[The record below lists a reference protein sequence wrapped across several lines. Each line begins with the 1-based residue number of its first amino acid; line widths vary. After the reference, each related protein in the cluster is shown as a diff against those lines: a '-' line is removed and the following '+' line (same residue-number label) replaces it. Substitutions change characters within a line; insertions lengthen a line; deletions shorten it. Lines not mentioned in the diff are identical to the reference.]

1 MWRVTGIFNRQS
13 DDHIDGRI
21 ASTEA
26 WNDAGETL
34 PPQAARDL
42 AERDERAADAEYAE
56 RDAMIERHRAKC
68 APGRN
73 APAPSLRATVQPAK
87 EAWAM
92 DNAFAALGSRAAKA
106 LEGGGALDDIAARAA
121 RASIV
126 LIGEASH
133 GTADFYA
140 MRAALTQRLVTDH
153 GFRAITLEADWP
165 DTFRM
170 HRFVTGRSDDRDA
183 NEALSDFRRFPA
195 WMWRNETM
203 REFVGW
209 LAEFNRA
216 RAPDERVGIFGLD
229 LYSLYGSI
237 ESVLAYLDRID
248 PAAAARARA
257 RYRCFEYF
265 GDDPQGYALG
275 VMQGVDSCEDD
286 AVAQLV
292 ELRRNAMLPFKPD
305 SAADEEVF
313 SAERNARLIVNA
325 ERYYRSMYRGR
336 ESTWNMRD
344 RHMVETLDAIRDRIP
359 GASDGAVVWA
369 HNSHLGD
376 ARATEMTTRGEVN
389 VGQLVRERYGRDVYS
404 IGFSTYD
411 GTVTAASDW
420 DAPAERKRVRPGL
433 AGSYERVFHES
444 GHDRFWVDLGERE
457 VATALRAALLQR
469 AIGVIYRPDT
479 ERWSHYFH
487 ARLPEQFDALIHL
500 DTTKALT
507 PLDRTSGWDEGEPPE
522 TWPTGI

>member
-1 MWRVTGIFNRQS
+1 MQNR
-13 DDHIDGRI
+13 
-21 ASTEA
+21 
-26 WNDAGETL
+26 
-34 PPQAARDL
+34 
-42 AERDERAADAEYAE
+42 
-56 RDAMIERHRAKC
+56 
-68 APGRN
+68 
-73 APAPSLRATVQPAK
+73 
-87 EAWAM
+87 
-92 DNAFAALGSRAAKA
+92 FAALAANA
-106 LEGGGALDDIAARAA
+106 ARPIDTDAALDELAAHAA

-140 MRAALTQRLVTDH
+140 MRAAVTRRLITDH
-153 GFRAITLEADWP
+153 GFRAVTLEADWP
-165 DTFRM
+165 DTFRV
-170 HRFVTGRSDDRDA
+170 HRFVTGRSDDDDA
-183 NEALSDFRRFPA
+183 QTALSDFRRFPA

-209 LAEFNRA
+209 LAEFNSA
-216 RAPDERVGIFGLD
+216 RTAEERVGLFGLD

-237 ESVLAYLDRID
+237 ESVLAYLDRVD

-265 GDDPQGYALG
+265 GDNAQGYALA
-275 VMQGVDSCEDD
+275 VMQGVDSCEDA

-292 ELRRNAMLPFKPD
+292 DLRRHAMLPLKGG
-305 SAADEEVF
+305 AGADEDVF
-313 SAERNARLIVNA
+313 SAEQNARLIVNA

-344 RHMVETLDAIRDRIP
+344 RHMVETLEALRDRIP
-359 GASDGAVVWA
+359 GASDGTVVWA

-376 ARATEMTTRGEVN
+376 ARATEMSRRGEVN
-389 VGQLVRERYGRDVYS
+389 VGQLVRERHGRDVYS
-404 IGFSTYD
+404 IGFSTFD

-433 AGSYERVFHES
+433 AGSYERTFHES
-444 GHDRFWVDLGERE
+444 GHDRFWVDLGDRDT
-457 VATALRAALLQR
+457 ATVLHGALLQR

-479 ERWSHYFH
+479 ERWSHYFE
-487 ARLPEQFDALIHL
+487 ARLPEQFDAMIHL
-500 DTTKALT
+500 DHTTALT

-522 TWPTGI
+522 TYPTGM